1 MEKLNLANLPTRI
14 EKLKYTYNGIEVY
27 IKRDDQTGFE
37 LSGNKVRKLEYSLK
51 EALDMGCDTVITCGG
66 IQSNHARATAIA
78 SVKLGLEVHLV
89 LKDNE
94 AHQQGN
100 YFLSKMIGAKIK
112 VISLDDYN
120 ERHRIMQEL
129 KEELEAKGKKVY
141 LIPEGASNGI
151 GNLGYMHCYEEIK
164 VQGHDFDYITAA
176 FGSGSTHTG
185 LLLGAK
191 YHTDQTKIV
200 GYNIYNPNVDSFK
213 MISDLAKESEVYIS
227 PIQISEEDIFI
238 RTEYVG
244 NGYALSRDEEIE
256 FIQTFAK
263 EEGVLL
269 DTVYTGKAMYG
280 LITDIKNGYYPA
292 NSKILFIHT
301 GGVFG
306 NFSKTNLFN

>member
-14 EKLKYTYNGIEVY
+14 EKLKYTYNDIEVF

-37 LSGNKVRKLEYSLK
+37 LSGNKVRKLEYTFK
-51 EALDMGCDTVITCGG
+51 EALDQGCDTVITCGG

-78 SVKLGLEVHLV
+78 AVKLGLEVHLV

-94 AHQQGN
+94 AHEQGN
-100 YFLSKMIGAKIK
+100 FFLNQMIGAHFHI
-112 VISLDDYN
+112 ITLDEYQERQDIMESLKTD
-120 ERHRIMQEL
+120 
-129 KEELEAKGKKVY
+129 LESRGKKVY

-164 VQGHDFDYITAA
+164 VQGRSFDYIVAA

-191 YHTDQTKIV
+191 YHTDATKIV
-200 GYNIYNPNVDSFK
+200 GYNIYNPDVDSYQ
-213 MISDLAKESEVYIS
+213 MVSDLAKDSEKYIS
-227 PIQISEEDIFI
+227 PISLSQEDVII
-238 RTEYVG
+238 KTDYVG
-244 NGYALSRDEEIE
+244 RGYALSTPEEID
-256 FIQTFAK
+256 FIKKFARQ
-263 EEGVLL
+263 EGVLL

-280 LITDIKNGYYPA
+280 LISDIEKGDYPKG
-292 NSKILFIHT
+292 SKILFIHT

-306 NFSKTNLFN
+306 NFSKTELF